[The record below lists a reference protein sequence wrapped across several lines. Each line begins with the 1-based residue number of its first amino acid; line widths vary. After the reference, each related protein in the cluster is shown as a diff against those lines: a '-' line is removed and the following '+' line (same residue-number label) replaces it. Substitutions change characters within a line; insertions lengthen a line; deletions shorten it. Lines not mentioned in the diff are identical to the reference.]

1 MLDILKNA
9 VDNICMRKFSKEI
22 IFWLIKGKEDLSRD
36 IVEDNIFEFKRGDI
50 LDASTFTLP
59 QRITKISNGLR
70 PNLNNNGLSILIVG
84 YDEDRNQIT
93 PIKFSHYR
101 EEVRQEIYDGIKDEL
116 SNQDLIINM
125 FLINAEDT
133 DEGLIIIFAADTNFS
148 DKIDLNNLFS
158 KFYLNK
164 DL

>member
-1 MLDILKNA
+1 MY
-9 VDNICMRKFSKEI
+9 E
-22 IFWLIKGKEDLSRD
+22 E
-36 IVEDNIFEFKRGDI
+36 IFEFKRGDI
-50 LDASTFTLP
+50 LDTSTFSLP

-116 SNQDLIINM
+116 SNQDLTINM

-133 DEGLIIIFAADTNFS
+133 DEGLIIIFAGDTNFS

-158 KFYLNK
+158 
-164 DL
+164 